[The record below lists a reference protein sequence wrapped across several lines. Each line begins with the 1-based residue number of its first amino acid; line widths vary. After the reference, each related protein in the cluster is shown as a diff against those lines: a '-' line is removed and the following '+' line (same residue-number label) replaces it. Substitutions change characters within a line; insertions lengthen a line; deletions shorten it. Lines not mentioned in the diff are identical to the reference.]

1 MVVIFVIIL
10 VEVDT
15 IFNKQKLV
23 GATSPTVYMWIPQ
36 NTACLLTTIY
46 RFTTI
51 QIQSYHFEGVI
62 AVF

>member
-23 GATSPTVYMWIPQ
+23 GATSPTVYM
-36 NTACLLTTIY
+36 
-46 RFTTI
+46 
-51 QIQSYHFEGVI
+51 
-62 AVF
+62 